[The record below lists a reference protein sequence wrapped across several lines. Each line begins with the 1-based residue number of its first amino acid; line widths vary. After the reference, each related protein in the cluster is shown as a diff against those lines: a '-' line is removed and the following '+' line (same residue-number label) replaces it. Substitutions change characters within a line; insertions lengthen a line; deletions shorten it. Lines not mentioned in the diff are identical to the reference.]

1 MCIEHRIYSGWMMS
15 SNDMRWPHNGF
26 EPLFGYVSDFIHLN
40 INLGTP
46 AACKAYHD
54 IWMKRYSSAMT
65 TWSELD
71 TAVWG
76 MRCRQSLKLS
86 FSATFFALSADAVGQ
101 SKIKAGEF
109 YLAYYAML
117 HAMWAV
123 LYLHPD
129 QTLANVT
136 SITHSKMA
144 NLYHSEFASGRSRI
158 IVEDVKALAEDLRF
172 LREYYSYR
180 MPLNSPFEAI
190 PELSVSYSRLGGFV
204 KQSIQLANLQSHILR
219 KVGERAGKAGASI
232 TSADRDAFREA
243 FLAIN
248 GKRHELRDLDL
259 LDDADKEARTEA
271 LTHGVDLLPLS
282 LGYEHMFDNF
292 MTWEGDPPDQ
302 EMLQRVRSLV
312 GNALL

>member
-1 MCIEHRIYSGWMMS
+1 
-15 SNDMRWPHNGF
+15 
-26 EPLFGYVSDFIHLN
+26 
-40 INLGTP
+40 
-46 AACKAYHD
+46 
-54 IWMKRYSSAMT
+54 MT

-76 MRCRQSLKLS
+76 MRCRQSLKLA
-86 FSATFFALSADAVGQ
+86 FSATFFVLSADAVGR

-144 NLYHSEFASGRSRI
+144 NLYHSEFASGRSPI

-190 PELSVSYSRLGGFV
+190 PELTVSYSRLGGFV
-204 KQSIQLANLQSHILR
+204 KQSIQLANLQSHMIR
-219 KVGERAGKAGASI
+219 KVGEKIGKTGASLR
-232 TSADRDAFREA
+232 SADRDAFQEV

-248 GKRHELRDLDL
+248 GKRHELRNRRL
-259 LDDADKEARTEA
+259 AR
-271 LTHGVDLLPLS
+271 
-282 LGYEHMFDNF
+282 
-292 MTWEGDPPDQ
+292 
-302 EMLQRVRSLV
+302 
-312 GNALL
+312 

>member
-1 MCIEHRIYSGWMMS
+1 MGS
-15 SNDMRWPHNGF
+15 DDAKWPRKGF
-26 EPLFGYVSDFIHLN
+26 EPLFNYVSDFIHLN
-40 INLGTP
+40 INCGSP
-46 AACKAYHD
+46 AACKSYHD
-54 IWMKRYSSAMT
+54 TWMKRYSASMA

-76 MRCRQSLKLS
+76 VRCRQSLKLA
-86 FSATFFALSADAVGQ
+86 FSATFFALSADAVAR

-129 QTLANVT
+129 QTLAKVT

-158 IVEDVKALAEDLRF
+158 IMEDVKALAEDLRF

-180 MPLNSPFEAI
+180 MPLNSPFETI

-204 KQSIQLANLQSHILR
+204 KQSIQLANLQSHMIR
-219 KVGERAGKAGASI
+219 KVGERIGKTGAALGP
-232 TSADRDAFREA
+232 TDRDAFRDA
-243 FLAIN
+243 FFAIN
-248 GKRHELRDLDL
+248 GKRHELRNLDL
-259 LDDADKEARTEA
+259 LDDADSEARTEA
-271 LTHGVDLLPLS
+271 LAHGVDLLPLS

-292 MTWEGDPPDQ
+292 MTWEGDPPDE
-302 EMLQRVRSLV
+302 EMLGRVRSLV

>member
-1 MCIEHRIYSGWMMS
+1 MH
-15 SNDMRWPHNGF
+15 SNDAKWPRNGF
-26 EPLFGYVSDFIHLN
+26 EPLFDYVSDFTHLN
-40 INLGTP
+40 INLGSP

-54 IWMKRYSSAMT
+54 TWMKRYSSKMA

-71 TAVWG
+71 IAVWG

-86 FSATFFALSADAVGQ
+86 FSATFFALSADEVGR

-129 QTLANVT
+129 QSLQNVT

-144 NLYHSEFASGRSRI
+144 NLYHSEFADGRGRI
-158 IVEDVKALAEDLRF
+158 IVEHVKSLAEDLRF

-180 MPLNSPFEAI
+180 MPLNSPFETI
-190 PELSVSYSRLGGFV
+190 PELSVSYSRLGGFI
-204 KQSIQLANLQSHILR
+204 KQSIQLANLHSQVIR
-219 KVGERAGKAGASI
+219 KVGERIGK
-232 TSADRDAFREA
+232 TSVALRPTDRDAFRQA
-243 FLAIN
+243 FFAIN
-248 GKRHELRDLDL
+248 GKRHELRNLDL
-259 LDDADKEARTEA
+259 LDDADREARTEA
-271 LTHGVDLLPLS
+271 ITYGVDILPLS

-292 MTWEGDPPDQ
+292 MTWEVDPPDQ
-302 EMLQRVRSLV
+302 KMLEKVRSLV
-312 GNALL
+312 GRAII